1 MKPDYVVH
9 TAAPFID
16 DVAMKDDEARKN
28 VQLRT
33 SRYNEATRLLARAA
47 CRENVRKIVMTGAAT
62 NVIGD
67 KPDEEG
73 IYRDSNVW
81 ANLNDVNRP
90 NERAKL
96 MAERTCWDEV
106 LGY

>member
-1 MKPDYVVH
+1 
-9 TAAPFID
+9 
-16 DVAMKDDEARKN
+16 
-28 VQLRT
+28 
-33 SRYNEATRLLARAA
+33 
-47 CRENVRKIVMTGAAT
+47 MTGAAT